1 MKSRILIIFAVVV
14 LSIFPTSNMADAVE
28 FEFSGFI
35 DNINSNE
42 NNALGN
48 VYLNQSFDGWF
59 SYSSVPDQYPSSA
72 TTGHYHQNA
81 SISVTLGTQTLSYI
95 DDYVYIRVY
104 NNYSNE
110 DKFSFGVDASQGDF
124 DFTGYGIY
132 LSDSTGVVF
141 NNDDL
146 PMSFDLAQFDSTRLT
161 IAGYKLPNHD
171 WFDVGGEITNMTLIP
186 EPGTLLLLGF
196 GGLALLRKRR
206 AFKTTIIC

>member
-14 LSIFPTSNMADAVE
+14 LSMLPTSNMADTVE

-59 SYSSVPDQYPSSA
+59 TYSSVADQYPSSA
-72 TTGHYHQNA
+72 TTGHYHQDA

-110 DKFSFGVDASQGDF
+110 DEFSFAVDASQGDF
-124 DFTGYGIY
+124 SFTYYGVD
-132 LSDSTGVVF
+132 LTDSTGMVF
-141 NNDDL
+141 
-146 PMSFDLAQFDSTRLT
+146 
-161 IAGYKLPNHD
+161 
-171 WFDVGGEITNMTLIP
+171 
-186 EPGTLLLLGF
+186 
-196 GGLALLRKRR
+196 
-206 AFKTTIIC
+206 